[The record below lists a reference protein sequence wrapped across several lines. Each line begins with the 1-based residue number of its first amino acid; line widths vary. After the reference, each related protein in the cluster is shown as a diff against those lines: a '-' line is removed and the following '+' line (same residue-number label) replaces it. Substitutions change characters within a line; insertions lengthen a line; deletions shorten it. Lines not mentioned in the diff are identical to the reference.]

1 MKHSNQMNDKVKVKE
16 TIRYLWTVREKTL
29 NFPNT
34 FLKPRNTLF
43 SFLQNHGSTSL
54 RPSLRSPNSLAIR
67 EQEKISPG
75 LAALTLCWEVNNGF
89 LSKYLAI
96 DTDVTV

>member
-67 EQEKISPG
+67 EQGKNLPWTSSIN
-75 LAALTLCWEVNNGF
+75 ALLGR
-89 LSKYLAI
+89 K
-96 DTDVTV
+96 